1 MDHDKISEAL
11 GELRT
16 HAKYQT
22 QILEELKEEDRLLKK
37 DVESLKHSRSRLRG
51 VLVGLGLL
59 GGGSAAG
66 HTPMLEKFLQFIG
79 Q

>member
-1 MDHDKISEAL
+1 MDQDQISEAL

-22 QILEELKEEDRLLKK
+22 QILEELKNEDRKLKA
-37 DVESLKHSRSRLRG
+37 DVDSLKHSRSRLRG

-66 HTPMLEKFLQFIG
+66 HTPLLEKMLQFFG